1 MAKSSVMLN
10 LNVNLDPAKQAA
22 PALDSAS
29 RKILIVEDNLDSRL
43 LLSKL
48 LRLSGYDVSTAC
60 DGNAGYEQASRDTPD
75 LIVTDVNMPG
85 SDGIEFVKRVRTDA
99 RLAATPIMVVTAYG
113 SNIAQQART
122 AGADA
127 ALDKPFDFD
136 RFLEAIKHLLA
147 RRALQPE

>member
-1 MAKSSVMLN
+1 MLN
-10 LNVNLDPAKQAA
+10 LSVNLDLGNQTAKAQEGV
-22 PALDSAS
+22 S
-29 RKILIVEDNLDSRL
+29 RRILIVEDNLDSRL

-48 LRLSGYDVSTAC
+48 LRLSGYEVSTAC
-60 DGNAGYEQASRDTPD
+60 DGDAGYEQASKETPD

-85 SDGIEFVKRVRTDA
+85 SDGIEFVKRVRTDS

-113 SNIAQQART
+113 SNIAQQARI

-136 RFLEAIKHLLA
+136 RFLEAIKDLLG
-147 RRALQPE
+147 RAAPKTE